1 MPSGEE
7 EEIVERDAPLLFFT
21 APTAMRAFLIFPT

>member
-7 EEIVERDAPLLFFT
+7 EEIVERDETTVGHRTGSKLSAWIP
-21 APTAMRAFLIFPT
+21 AF